1 MCLTWRALYIQ
12 KWDHFSDTF
21 IFFFF
26 FRWNFLKRK
35 IRLELTSWHLR
46 LSWRAWQALTCA
58 LFDMLNSTVI
68 HGLIHEHSLTAL
80 SHCNWMRF
88 SQICKE
94 PSSLLRNCHV
104 QTKDSRILKL
114 VATTIHNLLHIYIS
128 NIYTPNCI
136 HKLSGRV
143 LQNIALS
150 PFVSCG
156 SAVKLHY
163 EHKMLIFSPH
173 TFLRSQWNR
182 LVCNKLPLRYEQA
195 FPFTHTYTM

>member
-1 MCLTWRALYIQ
+1 MLDKPWLVLCSICLTAPL
-12 KWDHFSDTF
+12 F
-21 IFFFF
+21 IINTWTPFK
-26 FRWNFLKRK
+26 L
-35 IRLELTSWHLR
+35 
-46 LSWRAWQALTCA
+46 
-58 LFDMLNSTVI
+58 
-68 HGLIHEHSLTAL
+68 SLTAL